1 MNCELKLTLLGTGT
15 SQGVPMIGCHCEVCC
30 SADARDRRLRTSAM
44 IEAQADD
51 GSRRRIIIDAG
62 PDFRYQMLRERIDQI
77 DAILLTHPH
86 KDHIGGIDDVRAF
99 NYWQQRATDIYCEKS
114 VAEIV
119 RKDYDY
125 AFADQ
130 MEYYPG
136 VPDIKLH
143 LIDERPFVVCGIDVV
158 PIRAIHYK
166 MPILGYRIG
175 GVCYLTDAN
184 YVDQRSIDLMSGCD
198 VLVINALRR
207 KEHISHFT
215 LAQALELIEKVAPR
229 QAILTHISHQ
239 MGLYDEVQRELP
251 KNVMLGYDGQK
262 IIL

>member
-1 MNCELKLTLLGTGT
+1 
-15 SQGVPMIGCHCEVCC
+15 MIGCHCEVCC

-44 IEAQADD
+44 IEVMTDD
-51 GSRRRIIIDAG
+51 GQWRRIIIDAG
-62 PDFRYQMLRERIDQI
+62 PDFRCQMLRENVDSI
-77 DAILLTHPH
+77 DAILLTHHH

-99 NYWQQRATDIYCEKS
+99 NYWQQRAADIYCEAS
-114 VAEIV
+114 VAEVV
-119 RKDYDY
+119 RKDFDY

-136 VPDIKLH
+136 VPDIELH
-143 LIDERPFVVCGIDVV
+143 LIDEQPFVIKGVSVM

-166 MPILGYRIG
+166 LPILGFRIG

-184 YVDQRSIDLMSGCD
+184 YVDQHSIDLMSGCE

-239 MGLYDEVQRELP
+239 MGLYQDVQRELP
-251 KNVMLGYDGQK
+251 QNVTLGFDGQK
-262 IIL
+262 ICLKSPESDLKIRL